1 MPEPFSDSD
10 ADRDGVL
17 TVRELE
23 ASHGRAEDRL
33 PNLAIPELNGVG
45 AQEIFVTA
53 AHGLA
58 DFISA
63 MDTDR
68 IREWNAW
75 YHLMNAGLRV
85 KASGETDFPC
95 MSGTRV
101 GQGRSYVLLGK
112 PTRVDYAQW
121 VDGIA
126 RGRSYV
132 SDGYAHALAFSVGGS
147 RPGDELQLAAPGKVA
162 VSARV
167 AFSSETPRDPAYG
180 SIIPLGGLRDV
191 GDTVVKHEPLEPE
204 PMYRAGAAARR
215 SGGQRARRRTPQSTG
230 RWPRARYRICDSPGG
245 KQLGGA
251 ATVSAA
257 AHESRLCSRRRQAD
271 PCLAR
276 QCAVGACLHR
286 SVVARP
292 FAPDR
297 RR

>member
-1 MPEPFSDSD
+1 MPESFSKSD
-10 ADRDGVL
+10 TDRDNVL

-23 ASHGRAEDRL
+23 ASHGRADDRL

-53 AHGLA
+53 AHGLV

-112 PTRVDYAQW
+112 PARVDYAQW
-121 VDGIA
+121 VAGIA

-132 SDGYAHALAFSVGGS
+132 SDGYAHAFEFSVGGKPS
-147 RPGDELQLAAPGKVA
+147 GDELQLASPGMVTVRA
-162 VSARV
+162 NV
-167 AFSSETPRDPAYG
+167 AFSAETARSPPTAASSPRWFALCRDTVIKREPFR
-180 SIIPLGGLRDV
+180 PNPTFERGLRLV
-191 GDTVVKHEPLEPE
+191 EW
-204 PMYRAGAAARR
+204 R
-215 SGGQRARRRTPQSTG
+215 SRPRRRAPRSAG
-230 RWPRARYRICDSPGG
+230 RWPRAFS
-245 KQLGGA
+245 
-251 ATVSAA
+251 
-257 AHESRLCSRRRQAD
+257 
-271 PCLAR
+271 
-276 QCAVGACLHR
+276 
-286 SVVARP
+286 
-292 FAPDR
+292 
-297 RR
+297 